1 MIMKNRICN
10 ISLFSAVLACI
21 TGAHY
26 YAFGAQ
32 NTGWSDARQ
41 QQSYAGAYNQVAQF
55 REQEAYLAAQDVPTV
70 QTASA
75 AVATRELPLEVEDK
89 KLAQRIMEGDPTA
102 PSIDELERCTMT
114 DIRGVFKWGVP
125 QSGIRRDLKPQCVAV
140 VDLVD
145 ATTNKVL
152 ATTTVAA
159 GDAIKCNI
167 DEFPES
173 SYSVEL
179 ENVELPADEAPTMK
193 DAEKA
198 LDKEQKQGAGFKIAA
213 AALIGG
219 LAGNILGPKEAGD
232 EKLLGVGKKQMG
244 TTALGA
250 AAAAGLMAAS
260 SYSGKV
266 AGDTIKSTAVS
277 ATAGMMAGNMA
288 AGLMGSNSVLATM
301 KCKMPNG
308 GEKDCVAG
316 RIAAVSGSLYDENNK
331 QGNECWTNST
341 GGVLYCKKTDVS
353 TDQLTEVYESVSK
366 PIANVYLKSNN
377 KIQLSQ
383 YKGTDFNS
391 LTSQCLSRENKLVQC
406 GTPDAKDN
414 AEPLYQIEN
423 ANITEQSKP
432 GYAVFDK
439 LPNKTFG
446 YRVSDWEK
454 LKDDHKTT
462 MHYYNRNVSDS
473 SVGQIAERVTT
484 DESTKNLAEHDK
496 IAFTPSAR
504 SAQDGSII
512 DLNNEARAKST
523 MIGAAAGGALGGFTG
538 YQGAQNEITERW
550 LAALQEYEGS
560 LSNFVCVTGKRYLF
574 DYNGLATIPSM
585 PKTSSPTATE

>member
-1 MIMKNRICN
+1 MKNKICN
-10 ISLFSAVLACI
+10 ISLFSAVLACVA
-21 TGAHY
+21 GANY
-26 YAFGAQ
+26 GAFGAQ

-41 QQSYAGAYNQVAQF
+41 QQSYAGAYNQVAQI
-55 REQEAYLAAQDVPTV
+55 REQEAYLEAQDVPLV

-102 PSIDELERCTMT
+102 PSIEELERCAMT

-125 QSGIRRDLKPQCVAV
+125 QSGIRRSLKPQCVAV

-145 ATTNKVL
+145 ANTNKVL

-179 ENVELPADEAPTMK
+179 EQVELPADNAPTMK

-219 LAGNILGPKEAGD
+219 LAGNVLGPKEAGSD
-232 EKLLGVGKKQMG
+232 KLLGTGKKQMG

-266 AGDTIKSTAVS
+266 AGDTIKATAVN

-301 KCKMPNG
+301 KCNVPNK

-316 RIAAVSGSLYDENNK
+316 RIAAVSGTLATTDETK
-331 QGNECWTNST
+331 GKRCWTNTT
-341 GGVLYCKKTDVS
+341 GGVLYCQTPNDKGEFTLIYASINKS
-353 TDQLTEVYESVSK
+353 
-366 PIANVYLKSNN
+366 IANVILKGSNS
-377 KIQLSQ
+377 KQLSQ
-383 YKGTDFNS
+383 YGTSDFTN
-391 LTSQCLSRENKLVQC
+391 LTSRCLTKDNTLEEC
-406 GTPDAKDN
+406 GTAKSKEG
-414 AEPLYQIEN
+414 AEPLYEIQS
-423 ANITEQSKP
+423 ADITDVSKP

-446 YRVSDWEK
+446 YKVSDWDK
-454 LKDDHKTT
+454 LAADNKTS
-462 MHYYNRNVSDS
+462 MHYYLRNVGDS
-473 SVGQIAERVTT
+473 SVGAIAEKITGDKTT
-484 DESTKNLAEHDK
+484 ENLTDHDK
-496 IAFTPSAR
+496 IVFTPSAR

-550 LAALQEYEGS
+550 LSAIQEYEDS
-560 LSNFVCVTGKRYLF
+560 LSSFVCVTGERFLYY
-574 DYNGLATIPSM
+574 YNGHAAIPNM
-585 PKTSSPTATE
+585 PKTSSPTASE